1 MDKLLLEISGWLG
14 YLSRPLVL
22 LQGFTIAALMLG
34 YHWGI
39 QPRLAA
45 RPPLVRLLG
54 TLGLLL
60 ALRLSAELLQAL
72 GQPSGLVEYTVRVYA
87 IWQGLIVARVLLSRR
102 FGAAPTDR
110 LYGRIVKPLFLL
122 FLAGSLVNQV
132 DSLQDVA
139 DIPLFPLF
147 NDPLTTGG
155 IVLLFTIPYF
165 LVVLSEFPVAWLG
178 SLLQRLLGF
187 SEGTRQA
194 IQIACRYLLIGGG
207 VLWVMQR
214 IGLNANAIA
223 AVAGG
228 LSVGLGFGIK
238 EVFSNFISGLWL
250 LFEGSVGPG
259 EILFIDG
266 DPCEVRSLG
275 LRAAVLWRDRD
286 NAELVVP
293 NQDFFTTT
301 TTTYTGSDRMR
312 RSQVDVSA
320 AYRHDPET
328 VIRLLEQVAL
338 ASARVLPQPPPKALL
353 LSYGDS
359 GINYAL
365 RFWIENP
372 MNNAGIKSEVSI
384 AIWHRFSEEGIEIP
398 FPQRVL
404 QQAVQDQDIQQP
416 GAETPSQAP
425 KPT

>member
-22 LQGFTIAALMLG
+22 LQGLTIAALMLG

-60 ALRLSAELLQAL
+60 AMRLSAELLQAL

-102 FGAAPTDR
+102 CGAAPTNR

-122 FLAGSLVNQV
+122 FLAGSLVNQL

-155 IVLLFTIPYF
+155 VVLLFTIPYF
-165 LVVLSEFPVAWLG
+165 LVVLSEFPVTWLG
-178 SLLQRLLGF
+178 GLLQQMLGF

-194 IQIACRYLLIGGG
+194 IQIACRYVLIGGG

-320 AYRHDPET
+320 SYRHDPAI

-338 ASARVLPQPPPKALL
+338 ASARVLNQPAPKALL

-365 RFWIENP
+365 RYWIENP

-384 AIWHRFSEEGIEIP
+384 AIWHRFSEEGIEMP

-404 QQAVQDQDIQQP
+404 HQAVQDQGMQQP
-416 GAETPSQAP
+416 GAETASQATKLP
-425 KPT
+425 

>member
-22 LQGFTIAALMLG
+22 LQGFTVAALMLG
-34 YHWGI
+34 FHLGV

-60 ALRLSAELLQAL
+60 ALRLGAELLQAF
-72 GQPSGLVEYTVRVYA
+72 GQPSGLVEYTVRIYA
-87 IWQGLIVARVLLSRR
+87 IWQGLIAARVLLTRR
-102 FGAAPTDR
+102 FGAAPIDR

-132 DSLQDVA
+132 DSLQDFSE
-139 DIPLFPLF
+139 IPLFPLF
-147 NDPLTTGG
+147 NEPLTTGSL
-155 IVLLFTIPYF
+155 VLLFTIPYF
-165 LVVLSEFPVAWLG
+165 LVVLSEFPVTWVGALM
-178 SLLQRLLGF
+178 QRLLGF
-187 SEGTRQA
+187 DKGTRVA
-194 IQIACRYLLIGGG
+194 IQLVCRYVLIGGG
-207 VLWVMQR
+207 FLWVLHR

-228 LSVGLGFGIK
+228 LSVGLGFGVK

-293 NQDFFTTT
+293 NQDFFTKT
-301 TTTYTGSDRMR
+301 TTTYTGSDRLR

-328 VIRLLEQVAL
+328 VILLLERVAL
-338 ASARVLPQPPPKALL
+338 ASPRVLPQPAPKALL

-359 GINYAL
+359 AINYAL

-372 MNNAGIKSEVSI
+372 MNNAGIKSEVST
-384 AIWHRFSEEGIEIP
+384 AIWHAFNAEGIEIP

-404 QQAVQDQDIQQP
+404 QQP
-416 GAETPSQAP
+416 GQHDGMIAPMPGETG
-425 KPT
+425 

>member
-22 LQGFTIAALMLG
+22 LQGLTIAALMLG

-72 GQPSGLVEYTVRVYA
+72 GQPSGLVEYTVRIYA

-102 FGAAPTDR
+102 CGAAPTNR

-122 FLAGSLVNQV
+122 FLAGSLVNQL

-155 IVLLFTIPYF
+155 VVLLFTIPYF
-165 LVVLSEFPVAWLG
+165 LVVLSEFPVTWLG
-178 SLLQRLLGF
+178 GLLQQMLGF

-194 IQIACRYLLIGGG
+194 IQIACRYVLIGGG

-320 AYRHDPET
+320 SYRHDPAI

-338 ASARVLPQPPPKALL
+338 ASARVLNQPAPKALL

-365 RFWIENP
+365 RYWIENP

-384 AIWHRFSEEGIEIP
+384 AIWHRFSEEGIEMP

-404 QQAVQDQDIQQP
+404 HQAVQDQDIQQP
-416 GAETPSQAP
+416 GTETASQATKLP
-425 KPT
+425 

>member
-1 MDKLLLEISGWLG
+1 MDKLLIEISGWLG
-14 YLSRPLVL
+14 YLGRPLVL
-22 LQGFTIAALMLG
+22 LQGLMIAALMLG
-34 YHWGI
+34 YRWGI

-45 RPPLVRLLG
+45 RAPVVRLLG

-60 ALRLSAELLQAL
+60 ALRLGAQLLQVL
-72 GQPSGLVEYTVRVYA
+72 GQPSGLVEYTVRIYA
-87 IWQGLIVARVLLSRR
+87 IWQVLIAGRVLLTQR
-102 FGAAPTDR
+102 FGATPIDR
-110 LYGRIVKPLFLL
+110 LYGRIIKPIFLL
-122 FLAGSLVNQV
+122 FLAGSLVNQF
-132 DSLQDVA
+132 DSLEDFA

-147 NDPLTTGG
+147 NEPLTTGG
-155 IVLLFTIPYF
+155 IVLLFSIPYF
-165 LVVLSEFPVAWLG
+165 LVVLSEFPVTWLG

-187 SEGTRQA
+187 SRGTREA
-194 IQIACRYLLIGGG
+194 IQIACRYLLVGGG
-207 VLWVMQR
+207 FLWVLHR

-228 LSVGLGFGIK
+228 LSVGLGFGVK

-275 LRAAVLWRDRD
+275 MRAAVLWRDRD

-293 NQDFFTTT
+293 NQDFFTKT

-320 AYRHDPET
+320 AYQHDPEL

-338 ASARVLPQPPPKALL
+338 ASPRVLPQPAPKALL

-365 RFWIENP
+365 RYWIANP
-372 MNNAGIKSEVSI
+372 MDNAGIKSEVST
-384 AIWHRFSEEGIEIP
+384 AVWHAFASEGIEIP
-398 FPQRVL
+398 FPQRV
-404 QQAVQDQDIQQP
+404 VHP
-416 GAETPSQAP
+416 G
-425 KPT
+425 